1 MHYSLTIIIPVHNEE
16 DNLLR
21 AEEAL
26 LNYIKIASAKTSILF
41 VNDGSNDKSLQLI
54 EDVCTGI
61 IMVKE

>member
-26 LNYIKIASAKTSILF
+26 LNYIDGVNNEISNKT
-41 VNDGSNDKSLQLI
+41 NKSPFQ
-54 EDVCTGI
+54 
-61 IMVKE
+61 